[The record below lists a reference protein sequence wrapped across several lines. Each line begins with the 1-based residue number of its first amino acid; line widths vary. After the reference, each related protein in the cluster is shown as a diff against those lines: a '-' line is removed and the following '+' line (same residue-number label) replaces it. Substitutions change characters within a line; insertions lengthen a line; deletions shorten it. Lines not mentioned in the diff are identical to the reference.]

1 MNMKIF
7 EQNLNKNSRITSLN
21 KKIGDVGKIKYLPSF
36 SKEWK
41 NTIYAYNK
49 NTLKNTPSNDVNI
62 NKVIQSY
69 FNLYFKDRKFV
80 GNKKFILLKRRR
92 NFLRKIYVSNAEIK
106 HTNNKAVITLF
117 TVNREKKVLQKKYLK
132 ANKKI
137 SNRLIKRY
145 YLLYK
150 NNINNIYNILNKH
163 KDEYLFISDKI
174 TKNRFLKSKLDYL
187 KKFITLKDL
196 YLKKVWSKMISKY
209 SKTHFKLLRKYDLLY
224 SLNQY
229 KFNNL
234 TFLPKL
240 SNILGKILDKK
251 IEYNIINL
259 KSIALNADLFTEALA
274 IKLKKKRLNI
284 LKGMFSIMNRAHL
297 PKINTIQERTIEK
310 RNLDL
315 LLNKYKDLKVVSN
328 IESTNLENVFQD
340 TTTKKSIHNT
350 IFNSIG
356 YKNIGGMRLEVKGRL
371 TKRYRADRSTFTV
384 KWKGGL
390 KNVDSSFKR
399 LSSVMF
405 RGNTHSNI
413 NYSLARS
420 KRRVGSFAVKGW
432 IGGK

>member
-1 MNMKIF
+1 MKNIF

-21 KKIGDVGKIKYLPSF
+21 KKVGDIGKTKYLPSF

-62 NKVIQSY
+62 NKIIQSY
-69 FNLYFKDRKFV
+69 FNLYFKNQKFT
-80 GNKKFILLKRRR
+80 GNNKFILLKRRR

-106 HTNNKAVITLF
+106 HTNNKAIITLF
-117 TVNREKKVLQKKYLK
+117 TVNREKKALQKKFIK

-145 YLLYK
+145 YSIYK
-150 NNINNIYNILNKH
+150 YIIQTVYNILNKY
-163 KDEYLFISDKI
+163 KDEHLFISDKI
-174 TKNRFLKSKLDYL
+174 TKKSFLKSKLNYL
-187 KKFITLKDL
+187 KKFITLKNI
-196 YLKKVWSKMISKY
+196 YEKKIWTEITKQYFKR
-209 SKTHFKLLRKYDLLY
+209 HFSLLRKTSLLY
-224 SLNQY
+224 SLNEY

-234 TFLPKL
+234 KLLPKL
-240 SNILGKILDKK
+240 SNILGKILEKK

-259 KSIALNADLFTEALA
+259 KSIAFHADLFTEALA
-274 IKLKKKRLNI
+274 IKLKKKRLNVLNNMYSI
-284 LKGMFSIMNRAHL
+284 LNRLQL
-297 PKINTIQERTIEK
+297 PNINTIQERTVIK
-310 RNLDL
+310 RNFDQY
-315 LLNKYKDLKVVSN
+315 LNNFKDLKVVSN
-328 IESTNLENVFQD
+328 IESTSLDQLL
-340 TTTKKSIHNT
+340 TTTNNKNKSIHNT

-356 YKNIGGMRLEVKGRL
+356 YKNMGGMRLEVKGRL
-371 TKRYRADRSTFTV
+371 TKRYRADRSISML

-390 KNVDSSFKR
+390 KNVDSSFKG

-405 RGNTHSNI
+405 RGNTQSNL
-413 NYSLARS
+413 NYSLAKS

>member
-1 MNMKIF
+1 
-7 EQNLNKNSRITSLN
+7 
-21 KKIGDVGKIKYLPSF
+21 
-36 SKEWK
+36 
-41 NTIYAYNK
+41 
-49 NTLKNTPSNDVNI
+49 
-62 NKVIQSY
+62 
-69 FNLYFKDRKFV
+69 
-80 GNKKFILLKRRR
+80 
-92 NFLRKIYVSNAEIK
+92 
-106 HTNNKAVITLF
+106 
-117 TVNREKKVLQKKYLK
+117 
-132 ANKKI
+132 
-137 SNRLIKRY
+137 
-145 YLLYK
+145 
-150 NNINNIYNILNKH
+150 
-163 KDEYLFISDKI
+163 
-174 TKNRFLKSKLDYL
+174 
-187 KKFITLKDL
+187 
-196 YLKKVWSKMISKY
+196 MISKY

-328 IESTNLENVFQD
+328 IESTDMENVFQD
-340 TTTKKSIHNT
+340 VTTKKSIHNT

-384 KWKGGL
+384 K
-390 KNVDSSFKR
+390 
-399 LSSVMF
+399 
-405 RGNTHSNI
+405 
-413 NYSLARS
+413 
-420 KRRVGSFAVKGW
+420 
-432 IGGK
+432 